1 MEHVIE
7 ETPVHKKE
15 RHVVDEAPV
24 HKTERHVIDETLKK
38 KRGRKPSGKIID
50 LNKVNIGSTEF
61 SDCIIAHLPLS
72 QKDIAKINNH
82 SEGVLEKG
90 EHTETPSLSI
100 NINDD
105 VQPHTCARCEE
116 MEKKLKALQE
126 TVDNSKECMTFGA
139 SEASLNAHE
148 PEKLIHCMNGKTIK
162 KVEPKEGESVC
173 WWCCHRF
180 NTIPI
185 GLPEKYDNGEFH
197 LFGHFCSFN
206 CAHAYN
212 VQQNDF
218 KIWERYSLLN
228 LYYKKIFS
236 HTNPSR
242 IMPAPPR
249 QALQM
254 FGGEL
259 SIEQFRHQSASVAK
273 EYRYML
279 PPYVSANGMIE
290 EIHKTVNKLPAS
302 TNLKLKRNKPLPGIN
317 NNLLQLMKKT

>member
-1 MEHVIE
+1 MENVKI
-7 ETPVHKKE
+7 
-15 RHVVDEAPV
+15 DEA
-24 HKTERHVIDETLKK
+24 HAFGDTIKK

-50 LNKVNIGSTEF
+50 LNKVNIGNAEF

-72 QKDIAKINNH
+72 QKDIAKINCNT
-82 SEGVLEKG
+82 V
-90 EHTETPSLSI
+90 EHKDKELPPSLSI

-105 VQPHTCARCEE
+105 VACHHCARCEE
-116 MEKKLKALQE
+116 LQEKLKAVQE
-126 TVDNSKECMTFGA
+126 RLHKKE
-139 SEASLNAHE
+139 SEPSQEEAYQVV
-148 PEKLIHCMNGKTIK
+148 HCMNGKVVK

-173 WWCCHRF
+173 WWCCHKF
-180 NTIPI
+180 DTLPI
-185 GLPEKYDNGEFH
+185 GLPEKYDKGEFQ
-197 LFGHFCSFN
+197 LYGHFCSFN

-212 VQQNDF
+212 VHQNDF
-218 KIWERYSLLN
+218 KIWERYSLLH
-228 LYYKKIFS
+228 LYHKKVFPQS
-236 HTNPSR
+236 TSLGSTR

-259 SIEQFRHQSASVAK
+259 TIEQFRHQNSSIAK

-279 PPYVSANGMIE
+279 PPYVPANGMIE

>member
-1 MEHVIE
+1 MHASGDMKNDEVCLLKIAS
-7 ETPVHKKE
+7 PVSD
-15 RHVVDEAPV
+15 RSLQDAD
-24 HKTERHVIDETLKK
+24 TIKK

-50 LNKVNIGSTEF
+50 LNKVNIGNAEF
-61 SDCIIAHLPLS
+61 SDCIIAHLPLN
-72 QKDIAKINNH
+72 QKDIAKINNNKDRLLTH
-82 SEGVLEKG
+82 VFGNNVI
-90 EHTETPSLSI
+90 EHNNKEVPPSLSI

-105 VQPHTCARCEE
+105 VVCHHCVRCEE
-116 MEKKLKALQE
+116 LQE
-126 TVDNSKECMTFGA
+126 KLRTLQDRLQQKE
-139 SEASLNAHE
+139 SESNKEEAFQVV
-148 PEKLIHCMNGKTIK
+148 HCTNGKVVK

-173 WWCCHRF
+173 WWCCHKF
-180 NTIPI
+180 NSIPI
-185 GLPEKYDNGEFH
+185 GLPEKYDKGEFQ
-197 LFGHFCSFN
+197 LYGHFCSFN

-212 VQQNDF
+212 VHQNDF
-218 KIWERYSLLN
+218 KIWERYSLLH
-228 LYYKKIFS
+228 LYHKKVFPQSSILGS
-236 HTNPSR
+236 TR

-259 SIEQFRHQSASVAK
+259 TIEQFRHQNLSIAK